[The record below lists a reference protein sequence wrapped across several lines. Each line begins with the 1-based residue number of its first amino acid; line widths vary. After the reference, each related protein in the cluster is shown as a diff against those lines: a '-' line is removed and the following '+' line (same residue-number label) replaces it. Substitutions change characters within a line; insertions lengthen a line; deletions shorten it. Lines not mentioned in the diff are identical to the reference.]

1 MIDIGWLN
9 TYDSKELHEADGNI
23 SSPFVTYQ
31 PERYVRKASN
41 KYTRFL
47 FTNCPAFVQFNQ
59 NLFVIKSPIDI
70 NLELR
75 SNPNDRNIYE
85 CLPRGEKVHPLA
97 YSRMI
102 QYEGDPNNQA
112 DFGIPHLQLKTPYV
126 FYADQPV
133 TIQLLPAFYE
143 NQELP
148 GRIIP
153 GAFDIHAWQRSI
165 NWAFEWTE
173 RSKPLSINR
182 GDPLYYV
189 NFIVHNKP
197 NEKVKLTRLK
207 ANENTV
213 KPILRAQGTAHMV
226 MKSFDLFEIAR
237 KWRAPKYITKENTW
251 KPGD

>member
-23 SSPFVTYQ
+23 SSPFVTYE

-41 KYTRFL
+41 KLTRFL

-75 SNPNDRNIYE
+75 SNPNDRNIYD

-112 DFGIPHLQLKTPYV
+112 DFGVPHLQLKTPYV

-148 GRIIP
+148 VTASIGVSDYRSGVNSGTDLFKRADEAVYKSKEGGRN
-153 GAFDIHAWQRSI
+153 Q
-165 NWAFEWTE
+165 
-173 RSKPLSINR
+173 
-182 GDPLYYV
+182 V
-189 NFIVHNKP
+189 NFYRP
-197 NEKVKLTRLK
+197 
-207 ANENTV
+207 
-213 KPILRAQGTAHMV
+213 
-226 MKSFDLFEIAR
+226 
-237 KWRAPKYITKENTW
+237 
-251 KPGD
+251 